1 MNIDKYIE
9 GLDRKFVSD
18 YISTKDF
25 NNLLRIV
32 EAQGK
37 VVEEAKKVNP
47 WSEQLHKALSNL
59 EGVKI

>member
-37 VVEEAKKVNP
+37 VVEAFRESRSVI
-47 WSEQLHKALSNL
+47 KAFAHTLNNDL
-59 EGVKI
+59 PEI